1 MNQETSEY
9 SVNLSEE
16 DFARYREKLKLATG
30 EQLPDPYILKE
41 KWTNDISNLPE
52 ITWRDVTPTPSA
64 YTKEYIKACKSL
76 EAYDYFVC
84 GRVQN
89 CYYHEISPESTSSLA
104 HLFAIRGRRKRGPGT
119 LDITHVIKIAQIEG
133 IFLRINYEIRGRRY

>member
-1 MNQETSEY
+1 MKNINQETSEY

-30 EQLPDPYILKE
+30 EQLPDPYSLKE

-52 ITWRDVTPTPSA
+52 ITWRNVSEYLLDTPSA
-64 YTKEYIKACKSL
+64 CTKESIKAYKSL

-84 GRVQN
+84 GHVQH
-89 CYYHEISPESTSSLA
+89 CYFHEISPESKFCFIKTQVHASSL
-104 HLFAIRGRRKRGPGT
+104 
-119 LDITHVIKIAQIEG
+119 
-133 IFLRINYEIRGRRY
+133 